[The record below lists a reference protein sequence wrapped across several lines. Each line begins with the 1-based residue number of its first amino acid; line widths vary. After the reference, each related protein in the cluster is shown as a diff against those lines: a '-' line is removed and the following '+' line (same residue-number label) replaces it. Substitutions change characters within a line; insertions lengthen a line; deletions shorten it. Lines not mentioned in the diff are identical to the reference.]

1 MYQKHKWAA
10 ILMTVLLAVVLTA
23 CGSSSDK
30 DSSKEKESE
39 TKTVTDTMDRKVEVP
54 TTPKRI
60 VALQNVSEMEILGVK
75 PVGTTDYY
83 ITTYP
88 EATKGTESVGND
100 KPSIEKIANL
110 KPDLIIISDYQK
122 DLLENLEKV
131 APVYITHFGDTP
143 DKQLSNIANL
153 LNKKAEK
160 EKWDKDYAASSKE
173 AKATLQDAG
182 VANEKAAVIQFYGK
196 EIYVHDAKVFDG
208 LYSGAGFTPTDAAK
222 ANKETKAISSE
233 AIPEYA
239 AGADCL
245 FILMPADGNTDSVD
259 EMLKGVW
266 KDIPAVKKNQ
276 VYKVDN
282 TKWSDY
288 SASAQLYQ
296 MEDAVKQITGK

>member
-30 DSSKEKESE
+30 DSSKEKESA
-39 TKTVTDTMDRKVEVP
+39 TKTVTDTTDRKVEVP

-88 EATKGTESVGND
+88 DATKGTESVGND

-143 DKQLSNIANL
+143 
-153 LNKKAEK
+153 
-160 EKWDKDYAASSKE
+160 
-173 AKATLQDAG
+173 
-182 VANEKAAVIQFYGK
+182 
-196 EIYVHDAKVFDG
+196 
-208 LYSGAGFTPTDAAK
+208 
-222 ANKETKAISSE
+222 
-233 AIPEYA
+233 
-239 AGADCL
+239 
-245 FILMPADGNTDSVD
+245 
-259 EMLKGVW
+259 
-266 KDIPAVKKNQ
+266 
-276 VYKVDN
+276 
-282 TKWSDY
+282 
-288 SASAQLYQ
+288 
-296 MEDAVKQITGK
+296 

>member
-10 ILMTVLLAVVLTA
+10 IFMTLLLAVVLTA

-30 DSSKEKESE
+30 DSSKEKEDA
-39 TKTVTDTMDRKVEVP
+39 TKTVTDTLDRKIEIP

-75 PVGTTDYY
+75 PVGTLDYY

-100 KPSIEKIANL
+100 KPNIEKIASL
-110 KPDLIIISDYQK
+110 KPDLIVISDYQK

-131 APVYITHFGDTP
+131 APVYITHFGDTS
-143 DKQLSNIANL
+143 DKQLSNMANL

-160 EKWDKDYAASSKE
+160 EKWDKDYAAASKE
-173 AKATLQDAG
+173 AKATLKDAG
-182 VANEKAAVIQFYGK
+182 VENEKAAVIQFYGK
-196 EIYVHDAKVFDG
+196 EIYIHDAKVFDG
-208 LYSGAGFTPTDAAK
+208 LFSGAGFTPTDEAK
-222 ANKETKAISSE
+222 ANHETKAISSE
-233 AIPEYA
+233 AIPSYA
-239 AGADCL
+239 KDADRL
-245 FILMPADGNTDSVD
+245 FILMPTDGNDDSIN

-266 KDIPAVKKNQ
+266 KDIPAVQKNQ

-296 MEDAVKQITGK
+296 MEDTVKQITGK